1 MTREV
6 IFALCE
12 KLQKRKVD
20 ETPFLELDWQ
30 PDRPTAAAQQA
41 GICPAHL
48 LAGGRSCLAPAFPPH
63 LSPQVDGRLVC
74 LRPVVLQTGAVWAV
88 LSILTARVS
97 PPLGSDQGLP
107 LCSEA
112 DADALDEVT
121 LQRDL
126 GLRQTVTLRCLHSL
140 SLKSSKPYDQK
151 APFT

>member
-88 LSILTARVS
+88 LSHPDRTCLTPAGQRS
-97 PPLGSDQGLP
+97 GPP
-107 LCSEA
+107 A
-112 DADALDEVT
+112 V
-121 LQRDL
+121 
-126 GLRQTVTLRCLHSL
+126 LRGGC
-140 SLKSSKPYDQK
+140 
-151 APFT
+151 